1 MSDASLE
8 GKNILTLPTQSV
20 GYGHKLLPDLTRL
33 KSRPNIR
40 TMANNT
46 KASASNQALTNLENR
61 VNELISVCEHLK
73 DENTELRNENSSL
86 LADRGQLM
94 ANRDK
99 VRTQVEA
106 MIGRLKAME
115 SS

>member
-1 MSDASLE
+1 MINE
-8 GKNILTLPTQSV
+8 
-20 GYGHKLLPDLTRL
+20 
-33 KSRPNIR
+33 PNMG
-40 TMANNT
+40 TT
-46 KASASNQALTNLENR
+46 NQAIAGLENR
-61 VNELISVCEHLK
+61 LNELISVCAHLQE
-73 DENTELRNENSSL
+73 ENAQLQNENATL

-99 VRTQVEA
+99 VRNQVEA

>member
-1 MSDASLE
+1 MTN
-8 GKNILTLPTQSV
+8 KI
-20 GYGHKLLPDLTRL
+20 
-33 KSRPNIR
+33 KS
-40 TMANNT
+40 
-46 KASASNQALTNLENR
+46 SASDQALSNLENR
-61 VNELISVCEHLK
+61 VDELVAVCEHLK
-73 DENTELRNENSSL
+73 EENTELQNENSAL
-86 LADRGQLM
+86 LTDRGQLM

>member
-1 MSDASLE
+1 MTNQTTAASD
-8 GKNILTLPTQSV
+8 
-20 GYGHKLLPDLTRL
+20 
-33 KSRPNIR
+33 
-40 TMANNT
+40 
-46 KASASNQALTNLENR
+46 QALTNLETR
-61 VNELISVCEHLK
+61 VDELVSACEHLK
-73 DENTELRNENSSL
+73 DENTVLQNENSSL